1 MKIID
6 IHSHFG
12 ATSSGEVPDV
22 SELRKDLDKF
32 GISKVGLSCLSGIS
46 TREQNDLIY
55 ELMKSNPDLIEGY
68 AFINPKDENALSEID
83 LCLGKYGMNG
93 VKFHSWKQGY
103 YPDNRPELYEIFKLI
118 ESYGVHVQMHVGTA
132 PLSTPYIWGEY
143 AKQFPNINFVF
154 THTGYYEFGMSSIE
168 VASKTKNVWVE
179 TSGQMDPEILKYSV
193 NKLGPERVV
202 FGTDWPYKPI
212 NIEIE
217 KFNHLGLNNSDLEN
231 IFYKNAEYLWR
242 Y

>member
-1 MKIID
+1 MKIYD
-6 IHSHFG
+6 VHSHFG
-12 ATSSGEVPDV
+12 PTSSGEVPNV
-22 SELRKDLDKF
+22 TDLKNDLEKY

-55 ELMKSNPDLIEGY
+55 ELMQSEPDFIEGY
-68 AFINPKDENALSEID
+68 AYINPKDPAALEEIA
-83 LCLGKYGMNG
+83 LCLGEYKMNG

-103 YPDNRPELYEIFKLI
+103 YPDNRPELIEIFELI
-118 ESYGVHVQMHVGTA
+118 EEYGVHVEMHVGTA

-143 AKQFPNINFVF
+143 AKRFPNINFLF

-168 VASKTKNVWVE
+168 VARKLDNVWVE
-179 TSGQMDPEILKYSV
+179 TSGQMNPIVLKKSIEV
-193 NKLGPERVV
+193 LGSEKVV
-202 FGTDWPYKPI
+202 FGTDWPYKPV
-212 NIEIE
+212 NIEVE
-217 KFNHLGLNNSDLEN
+217 KFNHLGLNDSQLEN